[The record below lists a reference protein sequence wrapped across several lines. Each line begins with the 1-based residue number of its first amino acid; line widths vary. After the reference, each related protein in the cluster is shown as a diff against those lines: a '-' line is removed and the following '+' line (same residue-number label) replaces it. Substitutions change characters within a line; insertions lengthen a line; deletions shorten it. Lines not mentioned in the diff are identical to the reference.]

1 MITLMTVM
9 MLIMNDNEEKSY
21 RLHIQLNRQLT
32 ILVFVVHL
40 VIMIIISIIIIL
52 VFVVHL
58 IIETLTFNFTSILR
72 RNWKQS
78 GVGSGPRAL
87 SSIIKIGIIL
97 IFCIFASR
105 FLEIVSLH
113 IRLYQTDLR
122 VTLVRE
128 KLRKILS
135 TVGQV
140 IGKSDSHSWSLYSS
154 KL

>member
-1 MITLMTVM
+1 
-9 MLIMNDNEEKSY
+9 MLKYYIILIFV
-21 RLHIQLNRQLT
+21 LHL
-32 ILVFVVHL
+32 
-40 VIMIIISIIIIL
+40 IIIVVINIVINIL
-52 VFVVHL
+52 I
-58 IIETLTFNFTSILR
+58 IIETLTLMIIMIIIVINILVIINSDSYDFHDLNFTSILR

-87 SSIIKIGIIL
+87 SSIIKIGIIS

-105 FLEIVSLH
+105 FLEIASLH
-113 IRLYQTDLR
+113 IPLYQTDLR

-140 IGKSDSHSWSLYSS
+140 IGKSDSHSWSLLSLYS
-154 KL
+154 LEF